1 MLKTCSLEMTSKSFS
16 MEAVV
21 RGCHVYK
28 DVLLGRNSVAKESQ
42 KSSAS
47 LCCGSGKVRSYG
59 RPRSKEDIVCMFHV
73 SPKFRKALFSWLKTH
88 LQKTQKLCSSKI
100 WSHTVY
106 WELSSY
112 FHTSVEYLNNCC
124 LLYTSPSPRDRQKS
138 RMPSSA

>member
-88 LQKTQKLCSSKI
+88 LQKTQKIVLLKNLVPYGI
-100 WSHTVY
+100 LGTFII
-106 WELSSY
+106 LSY
-112 FHTSVEYLNNCC
+112 F
-124 LLYTSPSPRDRQKS
+124 S
-138 RMPSSA
+138 RISE